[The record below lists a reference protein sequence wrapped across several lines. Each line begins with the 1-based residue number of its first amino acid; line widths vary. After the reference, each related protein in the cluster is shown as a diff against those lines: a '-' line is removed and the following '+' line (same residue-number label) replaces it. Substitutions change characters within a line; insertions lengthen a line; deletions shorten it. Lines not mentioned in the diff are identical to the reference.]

1 MNGLP
6 NSHSGRPRPVQTS
19 LFGGTVD
26 FTDAGTLLVNVR
38 RTCSFVSGEASQ
50 ASRLEGQPTFALYT
64 IAPIKRRQRAKC
76 VAANG
81 VREGHFGKAAI
92 ASVSRPAQI
101 RPRSPT

>member
-1 MNGLP
+1 VNGLP

-50 ASRLEGQPTFALYT
+50 ASRLEG
-64 IAPIKRRQRAKC
+64 
-76 VAANG
+76 
-81 VREGHFGKAAI
+81 
-92 ASVSRPAQI
+92 
-101 RPRSPT
+101 